1 MHIIVFFGN
10 IILLFSDD
18 FIILVLSSVGS
29 LHLMSSSMNFLSIL
43 ILNQLLT
50 LSLGTM
56 TMKSLSVLPLHCP
69 KVHDYHVQAALVDVI
84 VD

>member
-1 MHIIVFFGN
+1 MHIHGFFGN
-10 IILLFSDD
+10 IVLLFSDD
-18 FIILVLSSVGS
+18 SIILVLSSVGS
-29 LHLMSSSMNFLSIL
+29 LHLMSSSMNFLPIR

-50 LSLGTM
+50 LSLGM
-56 TMKSLSVLPLHCP
+56 MKMKSLSVRPLHCP